1 MTLTAAAPP
10 APVRSGGMFA
20 SLRVRNYRLFAGG
33 QIVSLAGTWMQ
44 RIAQDWLVLDL
55 SGGSA
60 TALGI
65 AAALQFSPTL
75 VLSLWGGVLA
85 DRVDKRRM
93 LVVLQVGMGMCA
105 LVLGVADV
113 AGLAELWH
121 VYLLCLVLGCFSAL
135 DVPVRQAFVAEMVG
149 REQVANAVALNSL
162 TFNLARVVGPSTAGL
177 LIAAVGTGWVF
188 LINAGSFAGVVAG
201 LILMD
206 AARLHRAEPVPRA
219 PGQLRAGLAYVRD
232 RPDLVAILALVFLVS
247 TFGINFY
254 LTLALLARN
263 VFERGAEVY
272 GLLTTLLAV
281 GSVIGATL
289 AARRTGRP
297 RLRLVVGSALV
308 FGLLCTASGLMP
320 DVLLTGVILVPLGVA
335 VLTFTTAANAAVQLS
350 VDASMRG
357 RVMGLYILLFLGGTP
372 VGAPLLGLLAERF
385 GGRSPLVFG
394 GAVTVV
400 SVLVVGAV
408 LARRV
413 RRETADRNR
422 RAKPCAD
429 VAG

>member
-1 MTLTAAAPP
+1 
-10 APVRSGGMFA
+10 MFA

-93 LVVLQVGMGMCA
+93 LLVLQVGMGLCA

-113 AGLAELWH
+113 AGVAQLWH

-149 REQVANAVALNSL
+149 PEQVPNAVALNSL

-188 LINAGSFAGVVAG
+188 LINAASFAGVVAG
-201 LILMD
+201 LALMD
-206 AARLHRAEPVPRA
+206 AARLHRGDPVPRA
-219 PGQLRAGLAYVRD
+219 PGQLRAGLTYVRA
-232 RPDLVAILALVFLVS
+232 RPDLVAILTLVFLVS
-247 TFGINFY
+247 TFGFNFY

-263 VFERGAEVY
+263 VFDRGAEVY
-272 GLLTTLLAV
+272 GLLTTLLAI

-297 RLRLVVGSALV
+297 RLRLVIGSALI
-308 FGLLCTASGLMP
+308 FGVLCTAAGSMP
-320 DVLLTGVILVPLGVA
+320 DVMLTGVVLVPLGLA
-335 VLTFTTAANAAVQLS
+335 ALTFTTAANAAVQLS
-350 VDASMRG
+350 VDPAMRG

-372 VGAPLLGLLAERF
+372 VGAPLLGLLAEHF
-385 GGRSPLVFG
+385 GGRAPLLLG
-394 GAVTVV
+394 GVVTVL
-400 SVLVVGAV
+400 SVAVVAAV
-408 LARRV
+408 LARRKW
-413 RRETADRNR
+413 RRTHPDRTCTL
-422 RAKPCAD
+422 PTS
-429 VAG
+429 